1 MKQLRGQ
8 LEEERTRRDRPDWG
22 GNYDECR
29 SRTRG
34 WSEEEMLEERIASTC
49 ISWNTGGNCMF
60 KHRCSVTEGGEIC

>member
-8 LEEERTRRDRPDWG
+8 LEEERTRRDRHDRG

-34 WSEEEMLEERIASTC
+34 WSEEEMLEERISFRRSNITDLVLHWTPEER
-49 ISWNTGGNCMF
+49 SLL
-60 KHRCSVTEGGEIC
+60 R

>member
-8 LEEERTRRDRPDWG
+8 LEEERTRRDRPDRG

-34 WSEEEMLEERIASTC
+34 WSEEEMLEERIASTS
-49 ISWNTGGNCMF
+49 IS
-60 KHRCSVTEGGEIC
+60 